1 MVIEATTETRH
12 IAAVEV
18 VMAVEIFKIL
28 QAVEVLEVLQAVE
41 VLEPVEVHHMVL
53 GDESITIGNDF
64 RLIASTLQ
72 GEYLSKI
79 ILVVKYG
86 DTTSLTQG

>member
-1 MVIEATTETRH
+1 MQ
-12 IAAVEV
+12 AVEV
-18 VMAVEIFKIL
+18 FEVL
-28 QAVEVLEVLQAVE
+28 QAVEVVKAVEVFEVLQAVE